1 MVASYLEMPIV
12 QCHEKYLGLRTEVDK
27 GQKQLFGAIKEVG
40 KKVCGWKEKLISRA
54 SKEILIK
61 AVLQAI
67 PIYTMSCFWISKGT
81 CKEIHAFLANYWW
94 FKAKNEKGILVKQV
108 WWLFTNNGSLVEQ
121 VYRARYY
128 PTNTLLHAGVGV
140 RSSFIWQSLV
150 WGKELLLRELRWPI
164 GNGIAVSVYNDPWIP

>member
-12 QCHEKYLGLRTEVDK
+12 QCHEKYLGLPTEEDK

-40 KKVCGWKEKLISRA
+40 KKICGWKEKLISRA

-81 CKEIHAFLANYWW
+81 CKGIHAFLANYWW
-94 FKAKNEKGILVKQV
+94 FKAKNEKGGKI
-108 WWLFTNNGSLVEQ
+108 
-121 VYRARYY
+121 Y
-128 PTNTLLHAGVGV
+128 VGAST
-140 RSSFIWQSLV
+140 RL
-150 WGKELLLRELRWPI
+150 
-164 GNGIAVSVYNDPWIP
+164 A